1 MDPLTHLEYALFQLT
16 PTRTRCDLLIFS
28 GHNKEKLASGLV
40 EPFVSHLKF
49 FKDQI
54 SKGGYSIT
62 LRPPTTSSFWFT
74 KFTFQRLVRF
84 INSPEVLERFIRLER
99 EILQIENSN
108 NSNDGEE
115 HGGEAGSLSSDG
127 STKKSDPSKLKAGE
141 DGDNV
146 QEESSKIQLQR
157 LLETRKAM
165 LRKEQAMAYAR
176 ALVAGFETENMNDLI
191 LFADSFGASRLREA
205 CIEFI
210 ELCKKKNNDGLWMD
224 ELAAMA
230 AYPPSELA
238 YTGTSG
244 ILIATESNAS
254 TLMNDLNS
262 NPEDSTDQPPSTPA
276 NVPMQM
282 PWPNQ
287 MPQYMYNF
295 PGPQG
300 PRYPYPYPGMPP
312 YYPPH
317 MSWPANDDSSR
328 GRHHRSSSKKKSKS
342 HLPESSEEEEDD
354 SNEDA
359 DSDSVSDSGTVSKH
373 EKSTKKNR
381 KKSSKT
387 VVIRNINYITS
398 NRKNSDGGSDDS
410 NEDEVDGVLESLV
423 KHHNK
428 SSKSHEKKK
437 KVNSQ
442 ELDDESGKKNENWD
456 AFQNLLLKD
465 DVEDDHFSI
474 RDNSIDMGSESFV
487 KNQPKTRGNDSFV
500 VPERSGINESR
511 NVNPQDFENGVRM
524 RGRDS
529 SDGDMVISQRYGEPT
544 DGMTNFR
551 DLGSESSMIR
561 NKREEDWFVVKN
573 SEGTIVN
580 STFTDDYAI
589 KSDVFS
595 SETTKK
601 VVPIDDSFMVQ
612 PQTTAP
618 YDSQWRSTD
627 VSMVE
632 GVTKPD
638 ATDGQVKTGFYEP
651 DELYLMVSRDS
662 GVEPP
667 VRSSWT
673 PEMDYGTE
681 VQFIKSE
688 PKPAPVE
695 TKDQIEESSP
705 VKAKTKKVVKPKPL
719 SRSLPSDKR
728 LPFVSRPVVHKSK
741 REQEDEIRRKM
752 EEIAI
757 QRQKRIAERTAAS
770 SGFVKTR
777 TGAAA
782 SPTKPVNQK
791 GVSGQLKKTNSKV
804 TGT

>member
-16 PTRTRCDLLIFS
+16 PTRTRCDLLIFC
-28 GHNKEKLASGLV
+28 GNNKEKLASGLV

-62 LRPPTTSSFWFT
+62 LRPPTTTSFWFT

-84 INSPEVLERFIRLER
+84 INSPEVLERFIRLEK
-99 EILQIENSN
+99 EISQIENSVH
-108 NSNDGEE
+108 SNDGDE
-115 HGGEAGSLSSDG
+115 HSGEGSLSSDG
-127 STKKSDPSKLKAGE
+127 STKKSADPSKLKTGE
-141 DGDNV
+141 SGDNV

-210 ELCKKKNNDGLWMD
+210 ELCKKKHNDGLWMD

-230 AYPPSELA
+230 AFPPSELA

-262 NPEDSTDQPPSTPA
+262 EQNNPEDNTDQPPSTPA
-276 NVPMQM
+276 NVTMQM

-317 MSWPANDDSSR
+317 MSWPANDDSGH

-342 HLPESSEEEEDD
+342 LLPESSEEEEDD
-354 SNEDA
+354 SNGDG

-373 EKSTKKNR
+373 EKSTKKNK

-398 NRKNSDGGSDDS
+398 NRKNSEGSSDDS
-410 NEDEVDGVLESLV
+410 DEDEVDGVLESLV
-423 KHHNK
+423 KHHSK

-437 KVNSQ
+437 KGAD
-442 ELDDESGKKNENWD
+442 LDNESGKRNENWD

-465 DVEDDHFSI
+465 DVQDEHFAI
-474 RDNSIDMGSESFV
+474 KNDMDMGSENYV
-487 KNQPKTRGNDSFV
+487 RNQPKTGSNTNNDSFV
-500 VPERSGINESR
+500 IPERTGVNESR
-511 NVNPQDFENGVRM
+511 KVNPQDFENGVRM
-524 RGRDS
+524 NRRDS
-529 SDGDMVISQRYGEPT
+529 SDGDMVISQRFGESS
-544 DGMTNFR
+544 DGMTGFR
-551 DLGSESSMIR
+551 DFGSESSMIR
-561 NKREEDWFVVKN
+561 NKRDEDWFVVKK

-580 STFTDDYAI
+580 STFTDDYAM
-589 KSDVFS
+589 KTDVFS
-595 SETTKK
+595 SETAKK
-601 VVPIDDSFMVQ
+601 IVPVDDSFMVQ
-612 PQTTAP
+612 PQTTSP

-638 ATDGQVKTGFYEP
+638 ATDGQVAKSGFYEP
-651 DELYLMVSRDS
+651 DYLMVSRDS

-673 PEMDYGTE
+673 PELDYGTE
-681 VQFIKSE
+681 VQFTKSE

-695 TKDQIEESSP
+695 TKEQVEESP
-705 VKAKTKKVVKPKPL
+705 VKPKTKKVVKPKPL

-741 REQEDEIRRKM
+741 REQEDEIRKKM

-770 SGFVKTR
+770 GSGSTNRTK
-777 TGAAA
+777 TGAA
-782 SPTKPVNQK
+782 STPTKA
-791 GVSGQLKKTNSKV
+791 GQLKKTNSKV
-804 TGT
+804 

>member
-74 KFTFQRLVRF
+74 KFTLQRLVRF
-84 INSPEVLERFIRLER
+84 INSPEVLERFIRIER
-99 EILQIENSN
+99 EILQIENSVH
-108 NSNDGEE
+108 SNDGEE
-115 HGGEAGSLSSDG
+115 HTGEGSLSSDG
-127 STKKSDPSKLKAGE
+127 STKKSTDPSKVKAGE
-141 DGDNV
+141 AGDDV

-210 ELCKKKNNDGLWMD
+210 ELCKKKHNDGLWMD

-262 NPEDSTDQPPSTPA
+262 EQNNPEDNTDQAPSTPA
-276 NVPMQM
+276 NVTMQH

-287 MPQYMYNF
+287 IPQYMYNF
-295 PGPQG
+295 QGPQG

-317 MSWPANDDSSR
+317 MSWPTNDDSGH
-328 GRHHRSSSKKKSKS
+328 GRHHRSSSKKKSKPRLS
-342 HLPESSEEEEDD
+342 ESSEEEEDD
-354 SNEDA
+354 SNGDG

-373 EKSTKKNR
+373 EKSTKKNK

-398 NRKNSDGGSDDS
+398 NRKNSDGGSDNSD
-410 NEDEVDGVLESLV
+410 EDEVDGVLESLV
-423 KHHNK
+423 KHHSK

-437 KVNSQ
+437 KGAD
-442 ELDDESGKKNENWD
+442 LDTESGKRNENWD

-465 DVEDDHFSI
+465 DDVQDEHFTI
-474 RDNSIDMGSESFV
+474 KNDMDMGSENYV
-487 KNQPKTRGNDSFV
+487 KNQPKTGINNDSFV
-500 VPERSGINESR
+500 VPERSGVNESR
-511 NVNPQDFENGVRM
+511 KVNPQDFENGVRLK
-524 RGRDS
+524 GRDS
-529 SDGDMVISQRYGEPT
+529 SDGDMVISQRYGEST
-544 DGMTNFR
+544 DGNTGFR

-580 STFTDDYAI
+580 STFNDDFGSMKNA
-589 KSDVFS
+589 FS

-601 VVPIDDSFMVQ
+601 IVPIDDSFMVQ

-618 YDSQWRSTD
+618 YESQWRSTD

-632 GVTKPD
+632 EVAKPD
-638 ATDGQVKTGFYEP
+638 ATDGQAVKTGFYEP

-673 PEMDYGTE
+673 PELDYGAE
-681 VQFIKSE
+681 VQFTKSE

-695 TKDQIEESSP
+695 TKDQVEESTP
-705 VKAKTKKVVKPKPL
+705 VKPKTKKVVKPKPL
-719 SRSLPSDKR
+719 SRSLPGDKR

-741 REQEDEIRRKM
+741 REQEDEIRKRM

-757 QRQKRIAERTAAS
+757 ERQKRIAERTAAAAG
-770 SGFVKTR
+770 SGSTNKTK
-777 TGAAA
+777 TGAA
-782 SPTKPVNQK
+782 STLTKP
-791 GVSGQLKKTNSKV
+791 SQLKKTNSKV
-804 TGT
+804 